1 MCIISLNVNR
11 GELDDS
17 FKSGKN
23 VTVTLM
29 SMTIITVLY
38 SRDSHV
44 VCRHSAFHLLLGM
57 L

>member
-1 MCIISLNVNR
+1 MNVN
-11 GELDDS
+11 GAELDDL
-17 FKSGKN
+17 FKSSKN

-38 SRDSHV
+38 SCDSHV